1 MSEAATSTT
10 TEVPRLAGL
19 RVLQLG
25 AELAPSLA
33 TMTLA
38 EQGADV
44 VVLRNGR
51 QPLVDAV
58 LHAMVTR
65 GKGDGVI
72 DFATAEGRQL
82 ALRLAS
88 HADVVMEGE
97 GESRALALS
106 FDGVRATVNP
116 GLVSCSIPA
125 FPVGDPRR
133 RLPRYEAVAGM
144 AGFLYDKP
152 LGGPRFHEF
161 PVGSIMAGL
170 FAASAVVAALL
181 ARRRLRRGQHVDTSL
196 YESNLFAQVLQILVK
211 TGVPRGF
218 LPLKMVG
225 TPFMSPWLCRDGRYI
240 YLHVT
245 LPAHNAR
252 ILEILASIGH
262 ERQVAQLRAII
273 SADTMR
279 DPSQVKSIAE
289 AKRIRA
295 NYERIFAT
303 RDAHEWED
311 LLGKELCCIKVRT
324 IEEWVRD
331 SSEAGM
337 SDVCRLDD
345 PLLGSVTCPGPVVVS
360 DRPGPVIVARRPLEA
375 AGLDDVA
382 RLWES
387 RPSHH
392 AVAGEPSTHVVKGAP
407 PLEGIRVVDL
417 SRVIAGPCAGRILAE
432 LGAEVVSIQNPS
444 GLDWALSFHLVFNAG
459 KKSVTVDFTTDEGK
473 KKLWALFD
481 SLRPH
486 ALIQNY
492 RHLDVARAV
501 GVDPDAV
508 TARFPAIVYTHLN
521 AYGNEGGW
529 QHRPGFEQVVQ
540 AVTGIQMTYARGAK
554 PKLVPTP
561 IIDIGSGLSGAL
573 ATLIG
578 LYHQARTGHGSFA
591 STHLTSTAVLFQIKH
606 IADLQRASCVSHAR
620 KAGGAID
627 DTAGLREVSAIVRA
641 LDNYMLVAGPADD
654 LVLWLQDTRGA
665 LRPGPLHDPLQGLDR
680 RFWRRPV
687 AWWVRSVREAG
698 VGDTVAVVPW
708 PKIRRLVEDIR
719 QVDPGPV
726 PAVRKRAFPGCPAPL
741 TFVRAPL
748 HLSMTPAVD
757 VPPPPMR
764 GGDTRAMLERIGER
778 LPEGVGV
785 VPYPPNKPLLPWL
798 ASFVRWGYFAWR
810 SGNI

>member
-1 MSEAATSTT
+1 MSEAAQSIT
-10 TEVPRLAGL
+10 TEALRLAGL

-33 TMTLA
+33 TMALA
-38 EQGADV
+38 EQGAEV
-44 VVLRNGR
+44 VVLRDGR
-51 QPLVDAV
+51 KPLVDPV

-72 DFATAEGRQL
+72 DFTAVEGRQL

-88 HADVVMEGE
+88 HADVVVEGD
-97 GESRALALS
+97 GESGALALS
-106 FDGVRATVNP
+106 FEGMRAGANP

-161 PVGSIMAGL
+161 PVGSVMAGL
-170 FAASAVVAALL
+170 FAACAVVAALL
-181 ARRRLRRGQHVDTSL
+181 ARCRLHRGQHVDTSL
-196 YESNLFAQVLQILVK
+196 YESDLFAQVLQILVK

-252 ILEILASIGH
+252 ILEVLESIGYR
-262 ERQVAQLRAII
+262 EQVARLRAIM
-273 SADTMR
+273 SPETMR
-279 DPSQVKSIAE
+279 DPSQVKSIGE

-295 NYERIFAT
+295 AYERVFAS
-303 RDAHEWED
+303 RDAHEWEEV
-311 LLGKELCCIKVRT
+311 LGKELCCIKVRT

-345 PLLGSVTCPGPVVVS
+345 PLLGGLTCPGPVVVS
-360 DRPGPVIVARRPLEA
+360 ERPGPVIAARRHLEA

-382 RLWES
+382 RSWES
-387 RPSHH
+387 GPSHH
-392 AVAGEPSTHVVKGAP
+392 AVAGGPSTGAAKGGP

-508 TARFPAIVYTHLN
+508 KARFPAIVYTHLN

-540 AVTGIQMTYARGAK
+540 AVTGVQMTYARGAK

-578 LYHQARTGHGSFA
+578 LYHQERTGSGSFA

-606 IADLQRASCVSHAR
+606 IADLQRTTCVSHAR
-620 KAGGAID
+620 QAGVSID
-627 DTAGLREVSAIVRA
+627 DAAGRRVVSTIVRA
-641 LDNYMLVAGPADD
+641 LDNYMAIVGPAGD
-654 LVLWLQDTRGA
+654 LVHWLRNA
-665 LRPGPLHDPLQGLDR
+665 ELRPGPLHDPLQGLER

-687 AWWVRSVREAG
+687 AWWARSVRDAG
-698 VGDTVAVVPW
+698 VGDTVAIVPW
-708 PKIRRLVEDIR
+708 PKIKRLVEDIR
-719 QVDPGPV
+719 EVDPGPI
-726 PAVRKRAFPGCPAPL
+726 PAVRKREFPGCPAPL

-757 VPPPPMR
+757 VPPPPLR
-764 GGDTRAMLERIGER
+764 GGDTRAMLEKIGER
-778 LPEGVGV
+778 VPEGAGV